1 MSTSASA
8 RYCETTVAIATPA
21 TPSRQTITKN
31 RFSSTLTVPETDR
44 KKNGFFVSP
53 KARST
58 AAQKLYRSEA
68 GTPMK

>member
-1 MSTSASA
+1 M
-8 RYCETTVAIATPA
+8 
-21 TPSRQTITKN
+21 
-31 RFSSTLTVPETDR
+31 DR

>member
-8 RYCETTVAIATPA
+8 IYCEITVAMATPA
-21 TPSRQTITKN
+21 TPRRQTITKN
-31 RFSSTLTVPETDR
+31 RFSSTLTEPEMDR

-53 KARST
+53 KARRT